1 MEVSKQ
7 KKDEATVVSG
17 QFKAAHAIG
26 SLKHRRNKTRK
37 RKLTKFERRY
47 SSLGPLLRPEQK
59 RIDYVLVH
67 KVKTVEDYDDE
78 EKKMSQKRKEDL
90 RERFEKALRVE
101 GFSIKEET
109 IDGYVYK
116 KLHCPF
122 KRMCKEAEKV
132 KLEMPLK
139 GGDKPSH
146 LCETNPT
153 ERTTFITEFIEK
165 YFETDNE
172 VDYISAPFKM
182 NKIDMFE
189 GYDNPT
195 YFFRPAIRSLLT
207 HHILN
212 NIDVRDRS
220 KQGEKIAEKLEID
233 GHGNTNLVYAQLQIV
248 EDCVT
253 DFCACCPCYPRDSE
267 NPDNIVLSK
276 MGLPYMLLKEVYIDA
291 YILHEDS
298 ELSKLMEDPSDD
310 EKKRKADTKEEP
322 EKRDLKVDPRK
333 DLDGPWTTFWKFQPV
348 WKIRNYFGEKIALYF
363 AWAGLLISSLWIP
376 TFFGLACFIYGL
388 TVSIERGEENVEMPA
403 NLTAQEE
410 IKWRLG
416 QLYNTVSGSFDNDV
430 TPFFAMLICLWGTF
444 FLELWK
450 RYNAR
455 LSYEWDVD
463 QFEQNEPDRP
473 EFFGTKLKIDPV
485 TQQHDWFYS
494 WKRQMLKFCISAS
507 ALIFMICL
515 VFISVAAVV
524 VYRVIVS
531 VDYCGKI
538 STVSCLILTNILS
551 ALLNAVSI
559 LILGKI
565 YDWVAWKLTEWEN
578 HRTQTQYND
587 ALIIKLFAFSFA
599 NTYASC
605 FYIAFF
611 RGRFGGIFGLSDEYN
626 DECEGDSC
634 MSQLSFQVCVLM
646 LAKPLPKFL
655 KDIVLPFIRKLWR
668 TRPDC
673 CRCCDKGCCCCNNKV
688 EDEEKGSKMP
698 DTDTLSMKRSKAF
711 LKKERYKPPL
721 GDFTLGEYTEKVIIY
736 GFLMLFAASF
746 PLAPLIAL
754 IILFLD
760 KHIDAKRLLW
770 LNRRPV
776 AFIAQDLGMWFGI
789 LQFVNL
795 IGVVSNGFLIAFTSA
810 WGLKYSIQTRL
821 WICIGF
827 EHIVFTLKF
836 ILAYLIPDVP
846 KDVRLAIRREKYQ
859 VAKKFEEKNKPLDY
873 TELVPAATYDE
884 RVKDNSANYG
894 NFPELPLS
902 SDEDKNGGSEPPAP
916 WTSSKND
923 LSTVEEEAEPNP
935 MSPKS
940 STKHKEWYEVDTDTE
955 LQSPSLTQSHG
966 VASLRAINPEGSMLN
981 QTASQDKLSPIVEKS
996 SKDAT
1001 KSPGK
1006 ESQYSP
1012 NYLPSSPP
1020 PPTPKYHVDSDNL
1033 VSDDTDSNAVKIG
1046 LDTPTNPYSV
1056 VSVADLEHHKMN
1068 DHTAGNQETSC

>member
-1 MEVSKQ
+1 MEGSTQ
-7 KKDEATVVSG
+7 AKDGATVLNG
-17 QFKAAHAIG
+17 QFKAVGAIG
-26 SLKHRRNKTRK
+26 HLKHRRNKTRK

-47 SSLGPLLRPEQK
+47 SSLGTALHPEQK

-67 KVKTVEDYDDE
+67 KVKTSDEYDDE
-78 EKKMSQKRKEDL
+78 EKKQSKKRKEDL
-90 RERFEKALRVE
+90 RDRFEKAIRAE
-101 GFSIKEET
+101 GFSIKEEI

-122 KRMCKEAEKV
+122 KRLCKEAETV
-132 KLEMPLK
+132 KLEMPLR
-139 GGDKPSH
+139 G
-146 LCETNPT
+146 CETNPI
-153 ERTTFITEFIEK
+153 ERTTFITEFIDK
-165 YFETDNE
+165 YFETDDE

-220 KQGEKIAEKLEID
+220 KQGEKIAEKFQIVQPKP
-233 GHGNTNLVYAQLQIV
+233 HIHHAQGNATLVYAQLQIV
-248 EDCVT
+248 EDCFT
-253 DFCACCPCYPRDSE
+253 DFCACCPCFPKDSE

-276 MGLPYMLLKEVYIDA
+276 MGLPYMLMKEVYVDA
-291 YILHEDS
+291 FILHEDS
-298 ELSKLMEDPSDD
+298 ELSKVMEMQTED
-310 EKKRKADTKEEP
+310 ERKKKSKGEKEE
-322 EKRDLKVDPRK
+322 EHTIKVDPRK
-333 DLDGPWTTFWKFQPV
+333 DLDRPWTTFWKFQPV

-363 AWAGLLISSLWIP
+363 AWAGLLITSLWIP
-376 TFFGLACFIYGL
+376 TIFGLACFSYGL
-388 TVSIERGEENVEMPA
+388 TVSFERSAQNVEMPK

-410 IKWRLG
+410 LKWQLG
-416 QLYNTVSGSFDNDV
+416 ELYNTVSGSFDNDV
-430 TPFFAMLICLWGTF
+430 TPYFAMVICLWGTI

-473 EFFGTKLKIDPV
+473 EFFGTKLKKDPV

-531 VDYCGKI
+531 VDYCTNI
-538 STVSCLILTNILS
+538 STVSCLLLTNILS
-551 ALLNAVSI
+551 ALLNALSI
-559 LILGKI
+559 LLLGKI
-565 YDWVAWKLTEWEN
+565 YDWVALKLTEWEN

-611 RGRFGGIFGLSDEYN
+611 RGRFGGIFGLPDEYN
-626 DECEGDSC
+626 DKCEGDSC
-634 MSQLSFQVCVLM
+634 MSQLSFQVCILM

-688 EDEEKGSKMP
+688 EDEEKDSDFV
-698 DTDTLSMKRSKAF
+698 DTDSLASKRSKAF

-746 PLAPLIAL
+746 PLAPFIAL
-754 IILFLD
+754 VILFLD

-776 AFIAQDLGMWFGI
+776 AFIAQDLGMWYGI
-789 LQFVNL
+789 LEFVNL
-795 IGVVSNGFLIAFTSA
+795 IGVVSNGFLIAFTSS

-827 EHIVFTLKF
+827 EHIVFALKF

-859 VAKKFEEKNKPLDY
+859 VAKKFEEKSKPLDY
-873 TELVPAATYDE
+873 TELVPATTIDE
-884 RVKDNSANYG
+884 RAFDTRARDDSANFG
-894 NFPELPLS
+894 NFPDHH
-902 SDEDKNGGSEPPAP
+902 SDEEYKSGPENRADPPAP
-916 WTSSKND
+916 WSASSRD
-923 LSTVEEEAEPNP
+923 LPPVSEENESDVT
-935 MSPKS
+935 SPKNRN
-940 STKHKEWYEVDTDTE
+940 KNMEWYEVATDSE
-955 LQSPSLTQSHG
+955 LPPPSLSGSHG
-966 VASLRAINPEGSMLN
+966 IASLRAIDPEGSLLEQNGAQTKLN
-981 QTASQDKLSPIVEKS
+981 TLNEQDSKTEVQSMEK
-996 SKDAT
+996 A
-1001 KSPGK
+1001 G
-1006 ESQYSP
+1006 EYSV
-1012 NYLPSSPP
+1012 NYLFGASPLP
-1020 PPTPKYHVDSDNL
+1020 
-1033 VSDDTDSNAVKIG
+1033 DTC
-1046 LDTPTNPYSV
+1046 L
-1056 VSVADLEHHKMN
+1056 
-1068 DHTAGNQETSC
+1068 SCRD